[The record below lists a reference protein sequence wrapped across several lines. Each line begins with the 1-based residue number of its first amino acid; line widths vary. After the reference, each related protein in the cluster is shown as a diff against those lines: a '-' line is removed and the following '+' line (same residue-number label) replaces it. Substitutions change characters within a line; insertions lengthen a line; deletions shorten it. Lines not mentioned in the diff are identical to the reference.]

1 MIRGLYGSA
10 TAMIALM
17 NKQNV
22 ISNNLANVN
31 TPGYKKDYAS
41 IMSFPEALVYAS
53 ESQSPSNTDHG
64 LIGKMGFGVGIGQ
77 TGFIMSNGVLRNTG
91 DPLDV
96 ALSGNGF
103 FTVKTGEG
111 DRYTRNG
118 SFSKDAYGRL
128 TDSDGNLVLGE
139 KGTISVNGNDILIDG
154 SGRVQ
159 VDGKYVDT
167 LRVRS
172 FDRGALTKIGG
183 NLFSATTTGAVTK
196 DLSIKQGYLEA
207 SNVDATEEMVD
218 MVQVVRTYETNQK
231 VLKTQD
237 EILSKAVNEVGRV

>member
-1 MIRGLYGSA
+1 
-10 TAMIALM
+10 M

-31 TPGYKKDYAS
+31 TPGFKKDYAS
-41 IMSFPEALVYAS
+41 IVSFPETLVYAS
-53 ESQSPSNTDHG
+53 ESQSPSNTGYG
-64 LIGKMGFGVGIGQ
+64 LVGKMGFGVGIGQ
-77 TGFIMSNGVLRNTG
+77 TGYIMSNGVLRSTG
-91 DPLDV
+91 NPLNV

-103 FTVKTGEG
+103 FAVKTDEGE
-111 DRYTRNG
+111 RYTRNG

-128 TDSDGNLVLGE
+128 ADSEGNLVLGE
-139 KGTISVNGNDILIDG
+139 KGTISVNGKEVSIDV
-154 SGRVQ
+154 SGRIK

-167 LRVRS
+167 LKVRS

-183 NLFSATTTGAVTK
+183 NLFSASAAGAVTK
-196 DLSIKQGYLEA
+196 DLSINQGYLEE
-207 SNVDATEEMVD
+207 SNVDSSEEMVE
-218 MVQVVRTYETNQK
+218 MVQVLRTYETNQK